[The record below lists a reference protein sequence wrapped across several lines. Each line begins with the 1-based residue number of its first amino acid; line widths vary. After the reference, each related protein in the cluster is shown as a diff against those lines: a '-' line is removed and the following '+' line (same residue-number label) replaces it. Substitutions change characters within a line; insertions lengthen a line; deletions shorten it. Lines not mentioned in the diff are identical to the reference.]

1 MYLNNRTPPNYAYP
15 PCNLSPA
22 GLRTGDFQPLLRPW
36 DHEIR
41 DQRALKHPLLTGQG
55 LGRNYFFQ
63 KFVDFFKFSGQNY
76 PWMTSDGPG
85 MDPNDLQWTWVGPRL
100 TWVGPGLILVG
111 PGLTRVRPRLTWV
124 RPGLTQVEPG
134 KNPGKT
140 REKPGLDPGWTWDW
154 PA

>member
-1 MYLNNRTPPNYAYP
+1 M
-15 PCNLSPA
+15 
-22 GLRTGDFQPLLRPW
+22 GDFWPLLRPW

-100 TWVGPGLILVG
+100 TWVGPGLTLVG
-111 PGLTRVRPRLTWV
+111 PGLTRVRP
-124 RPGLTQVEPG
+124 GLTRVEPG